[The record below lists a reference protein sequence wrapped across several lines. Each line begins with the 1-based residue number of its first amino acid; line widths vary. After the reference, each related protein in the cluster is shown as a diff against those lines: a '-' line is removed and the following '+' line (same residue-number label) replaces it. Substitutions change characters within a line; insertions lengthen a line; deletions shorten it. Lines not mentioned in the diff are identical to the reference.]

1 MSMMNVR
8 PTQSKQAQAGFT
20 LVELSIVLGVM
31 TVLAVNFTPSFIA
44 AQREGLAEQTV
55 ETYYRLA
62 DAAVAY
68 RANNDNWPGIDSESS
83 NCAMLSGGNGP
94 GGMHNPP
101 AFGDNTFGHAA
112 DETNMALKK
121 LAEAGYIPSE
131 DVRNPWD
138 GDFIL
143 RGVCLD
149 GEGSDGCE
157 SCGLDIISQAIPSTV
172 GKMVSNLLP
181 LAEEPDDSGNVQ
193 DITMRVNP
201 DALGGGDGGG
211 GGGEMPSGAIMM
223 MSEQDCPEGWSEYD
237 MAGRMPVGKGDFQG
251 SSYGV
256 LQNGGNSNFRLRG
269 TSARGLGA
277 ALMKITELNNYA
289 GEGSTWEG
297 MDGGTAPQLAP
308 LYGASTQ
315 ENKGMP
321 IDAIGIDTCEGA
333 CTDTATNVGGTNVN
347 DMNVYYDWNPQ
358 RDLPAHT
365 AIIGSYDGM
374 RETETPAWSRSN
386 DVSLYSPYRVL
397 NFCQKD

>member
-1 MSMMNVR
+1 MMNVR

-68 RANNDNWPGIDSESS
+68 RANNDNWPGINPDSG

-149 GEGSDGCE
+149 GDECE

-223 MSEQDCPEGWSEYD
+223 SVQDCPEGWSEYD
-237 MAGRMPVGKGDFQG
+237 MAGRMPVGTGYFQG
-251 SSYGV
+251 SNYGV
-256 LQNGGNSNFRLRG
+256 AQDGGKSNFRLRG
-269 TSARGLGA
+269 TSRRGLGA
-277 ALMKITELNNYA
+277 ALISASDLGELAQYWMDA
-289 GEGSTWEG
+289 SAPYLG
-297 MDGGTAPQLAP
+297 MGGPP
-308 LYGASTQ
+308 
-315 ENKGMP
+315 NRGMP

-333 CTDTATNVGGTNVN
+333 CTDTAINVGGTNVN
-347 DMNVYYDWNPQ
+347 GLEVNDDWNMQ
-358 RDLPAHT
+358 VELSDDTAIDGT
-365 AIIGSYDGM
+365 AIIGSYHGN
-374 RETETPAWSRSN
+374 RLAGGTAWSRSN